1 MRLTLR
7 ALIAYL
13 DQSLEPADAK
23 SIGDQIAA
31 SEAAT
36 NLMHRVRD
44 VMHRLRLGAPKVLGK
59 GLGHDPNSISEYL
72 DYTLT
77 TERVPELEKIC
88 LESDVQLAE
97 IAAVHQI
104 LALVLGE
111 PVTVDP
117 DSRQRMYGV
126 LALADTTP
134 RTPESP
140 AAAQSAA
147 TSATAASAVTPVAPR
162 PAPVPAPSMP
172 VAPVAAA
179 VVPAAVTPAAVANA
193 PTASAAGSGVLGD
206 RRKLEV
212 PDYLRD
218 TPTAA
223 AVDQKKVEIP
233 EYLREPPRK
242 ARSSRFAAVAAA
254 VVLAI
259 VATLAILFP
268 EKVEQIKRSFV
279 AQTDTTPGDV
289 PAGTKVEP
297 SKIESPTAG
306 GVSPVAPPVPS
317 PMPSET
323 APVPSPATP
332 TTVPGTPTPGVPAL
346 SQPQDSRPP
355 APATTPTTEAPA
367 PPPLPATAPG
377 VTTSP
382 APAPATPPA
391 APVPGTPPPAAMPA
405 APGTVPAPTT
415 PPVSVT
421 PVLPAAPAPAPTPA
435 PVQVLAMGQVTTS
448 DNVLVR
454 MIESG
459 QGGWQRLAPQ
469 AKVMAG
475 DRVLSLPTYQSS
487 VSLTNGLGLQLRG
500 GSLAE
505 LIAPDSRQ
513 VPGLIFHYGNVVV
526 SANGQ
531 AGAELRFGAA
541 TRQGLFVFLTPDAS
555 IAISMQ
561 SQKIDGN
568 DPLAGLAPQ
577 LVELYIPQGE
587 VRWTDA
593 ANPEPVTRKGPV
605 HIPLGVARAEG
616 ATPDSAL
623 PAWLTSDD
631 RTEFEKLAAPV
642 VEKASRERPLTVV
655 LKELADDRRVEVR
668 LLAVQCL
675 MRIGEFEALVA
686 SLRDESQVKN
696 WDAQIDALREAIW
709 MDPTVAA
716 RVKQVLEAHR
726 GPTKGSDLFRMLA
739 AYSTQQLRDG
749 DATKLVKALDHEDL
763 DMRVLAFWN
772 LRRVSGKTLTYRPEY
787 TQAKRRPLVVK
798 WEQLLATDQL
808 IPKPMPMP

>member
-44 VMHRLRLGAPKVLGK
+44 VMHRLRLGAPKLLGK

-97 IAAVHQI
+97 LASVHQI

-111 PVTVDP
+111 PVTIDP
-117 DSRQRMYGV
+117 DTRQRMYGA

-134 RTPESP
+134 HTPIAPETTP
-140 AAAQSAA
+140 VVSAPSVA
-147 TSATAASAVTPVAPR
+147 TSPAVTPIAPQ
-162 PAPVPAPSMP
+162 PAPIPTPTMP

-179 VVPAAVTPAAVANA
+179 VIPATAVNA
-193 PTASAAGSGVLGD
+193 PTASPVGSGVLGE
-206 RRKLEV
+206 RRKPEV

-218 TPTAA
+218 TPVAA
-223 AVDQKKVEIP
+223 TGDQKKVDIP

-259 VATLAILFP
+259 VATLAIAFP

-279 AQTDTTPGDV
+279 AQKDTTPGDV
-289 PAGTKVEP
+289 PSGTTVEP
-297 SKIESPTAG
+297 AKTVG
-306 GVSPVAPPVPS
+306 GTTPVAPPASV
-317 PMPSET
+317 PMPPDPI
-323 APVPSPATP
+323 PVTPP
-332 TTVPGTPTPGVPAL
+332 TTPSTPAPGVPAL
-346 SQPQDSRPP
+346 SQPQDTSPP
-355 APATTPTTEAPA
+355 APSTKSTSEAPA

-377 VTTSP
+377 APPSTTPMPTTSP
-382 APAPATPPA
+382 ATPTPGTTPSAPST
-391 APVPGTPPPAAMPA
+391 APVT
-405 APGTVPAPTT
+405 
-415 PPVSVT
+415 VT
-421 PVLPAAPAPAPTPA
+421 PVLPAAPAPTPPAA

-454 MIESG
+454 MVESG

-487 VSLTNGLGLQLRG
+487 VSLSNGLGLQLRG

-505 LIAPDSRQ
+505 LVAPDSRQ
-513 VPGLIFHYGNVVV
+513 VPGLIFHHGNVIV

-541 TRQGLFVFLTPDAS
+541 TRQGLFVFLTPDAA

-568 DPLAGLAPQ
+568 DPQAGLAPQ
-577 LVELYIPQGE
+577 LVDLYIPQGE

-616 ATPDSAL
+616 ATPDTVL

-631 RTEFEKLAAPV
+631 RTDLEKLAAPV
-642 VEKASRERPLTVV
+642 VEKDSRERPLTVV

-709 MDPTVAA
+709 MDPTVAT
-716 RVKQVLEAHR
+716 RVRQVLEAHR
-726 GPTKGSDLFRMLA
+726 GPTKGSELFRMLA

-749 DATKLVKALDHEDL
+749 DAAKLVKALDHEDL